1 MIIKYFFP
9 LTQSLGIP
17 TPIQIP
23 TFSEILDVFSENN
36 TGCVLVKERDDPK
49 PLKDVYILIE
59 LSTNMNNTYSVQDR
73 FKYYG
78 TIKSNYINN
87 NNYVSSQSNQINI
100 ETNSHIDET
109 VYFIFIDE
117 NIQLSEERAMKLE
130 KIDKDYE

>member
-1 MIIKYFFP
+1 MITKYFFT
-9 LTQSLGIP
+9 LTQSLGMP

-59 LSTNMNNTYSVQDR
+59 LSTDMNNTYTVQDR

-78 TIKSNYINN
+78 IIKSNYIINN
-87 NNYVSSQSNQINI
+87 NFVSPQSNQINI

-109 VYFIFIDE
+109 VYLIFIDE
-117 NIQLSEERAMKLE
+117 NTQLSEERAMKLD
-130 KIDKDYE
+130 KLGKDYE